1 MKAVVKFSAL
11 ALLVMAAGY
20 NTAMADPVNINITGK
35 VVASP
40 CTVVNNGNSDLNVDL
55 GTTIQASSFV
65 NAGDATPA
73 KGFNLTLTGCPVGTN
88 NVTATFTGM
97 AASAPQTNMYRNT
110 GTATSL
116 AVELS
121 ITDLSTIL
129 SNNVS
134 VTRPVQAGGTVTFPL
149 SARAVTSTGS
159 VAPGTIVALVQAN
172 FTYN

>member
-1 MKAVVKFSAL
+1 MNTFKKIMLVSAFSASMISV
-11 ALLVMAAGY
+11 ANAAD
-20 NTAMADPVNINITGK
+20 TTINITGT
-35 VVASP
+35 VIAAP
-40 CTVVNNGNSDLNVDL
+40 CTVNNGNSDLNVDL
-55 GTTIQASSFV
+55 GTTIQASSLI
-65 NAGDATPA
+65 NAGDATPP
-73 KGFNLTLTGCPVGTN
+73 KGFNLSLTGCPVGTN
-88 NVTATFTGM
+88 NVTVTFTGT
-97 AASAPQTNMYRNT
+97 AASAPQNTMYKNT

-121 ITDLSTIL
+121 ITDLGTIL

-134 VTRPVQAGGTVTFPL
+134 ITRPVQVGRTVTFPL

>member
-1 MKAVVKFSAL
+1 MNQLIKFSAL
-11 ALLVMAAGY
+11 AMLVMAASY
-20 NTAMADPVNINITGK
+20 NTAMADPVNINVTGK

-40 CTVVNNGNSDLNVDL
+40 CTVNNGNSDLNVDL

-97 AASAPQTNMYRNT
+97 AASAPQTTMYKNT

-121 ITDLSTIL
+121 ISDLGTIL
-129 SNNVS
+129 SNNAS
-134 VTRPVQAGGTVTFPL
+134 VTRPVQVGRTVTFPL
-149 SARAVTSTGS
+149 SARAVASTGS

>member
-1 MKAVVKFSAL
+1 MNQLIKFSAL
-11 ALLVMAAGY
+11 AVLMMAVGY

-40 CTVVNNGNSDLNVDL
+40 CTVNNGNSDLNVDL

-65 NAGDATPA
+65 NAGDATPP
-73 KGFNLTLTGCPVGTN
+73 KGFNLSLTGCPVGTN
-88 NVTATFTGM
+88 NVTVTFTGT
-97 AASAPQTNMYRNT
+97 AASAPQTTMYKNT

-121 ITDLSTIL
+121 ITDLGTIL

-134 VTRPVQAGGTVTFPL
+134 ITRPVQAGRTVTFPL